1 MGLGCR
7 VYGFMGSRIE
17 GVELW
22 AEDFESK
29 VWSLQVRGS
38 GFRVWVWGFCLFL
51 TQVGSW
57 FRFKLLLHELY
68 VTVLIC
74 VLPPPSNSLY

>member
-1 MGLGCR
+1 MWGLGF
-7 VYGFMGSRIE
+7 VGFMGSRVE

-29 VWSLQVRGS
+29 VCSLQVRGS
-38 GFRVWVWGFCLFL
+38 GLRVWVLGFCLFL

-57 FRFKLLLHELY
+57 FRFNLLLHKIY
-68 VTVLIC
+68 VTVLIW